1 MLEGSVV
8 VVSGAAGT
16 IGSAVCT
23 GVVEAGGLVV
33 ASDIDD
39 AAGERL
45 VTELG
50 DSFSTFVRA
59 DVTSPEDLDRLVHVA
74 LRRFGRMDSAVHAA
88 YPASPSWGA
97 RFEDL
102 RPEPLALDLFGQLG
116 GAILFSQR
124 MIQQFRAQGH
134 GNLIHLS
141 SIQGI
146 ASPKFDH
153 YVGTEMTSPVEYTA
167 IKAGIVALTRWLAK
181 YHKDMNIRVNCV
193 SPGGIR
199 ADQPESFIARYRSAC
214 TNKGMLDPSD
224 VASTVLFLLSDG
236 SSSINGQNI
245 VVDDGWSL

>member
-1 MLEGSVV
+1 MLNSRVV

-16 IGSAVCT
+16 IGSAVCD
-23 GVVEAGGLVV
+23 GVVEAGGMVV
-33 ASDIDD
+33 AADIDD
-39 AAGERL
+39 LAGRRL
-45 VTELG
+45 VERLG
-50 DSFSTFVRA
+50 DSCSTFVRT
-59 DVTSPEDLDRLVHVA
+59 DVTSPEDLDRLVLMA
-74 LRRFGRMDSAVHAA
+74 LERFGRLDSAVHAA

-102 RPEPLALDLFGQLG
+102 QPESLALDLFGQLG

-124 MIQQFRAQGH
+124 MMQQYRIQGH

-146 ASPKFDH
+146 GAPKFEH

-167 IKAGIVALTRWLAK
+167 IKAGIIALTRWLAK

-199 ADQPESFIARYRSAC
+199 ADQPESFIARYRAAC

-224 VASTVLFLLSDG
+224 VVSTVLFLLSEG